1 VKIVVIYVSWGV
13 VKSIAECYIPRS
25 KKADSCLIF
34 PAWTGPVAMIRN
46 ATLDDIDALVALEN
60 QCFETDRLSR
70 RNFRH
75 LLSKGHALTL
85 VDTGDGQLHGYIMLL
100 FNAGTSLARL
110 YSIAVGPG
118 FRGQGVGRRLEQ
130 AAEKAALAKD
140 CVSMRLEVRRDNIS
154 SIRLYEAIGYR
165 QIGVIED
172 YYEDH
177 MDALRYEKQLAPHL
191 GIDVVPVPYYQQTL
205 DFTCG
210 PASLMMAM
218 KALDDRV
225 EVDRREEIR
234 IWRESTTVFMTS
246 GHGGCGPYGL
256 ALSAYHRG
264 FDVEI
269 YVTEE
274 GTMFINSVRSE
285 EKKEVIR
292 LVEDDFIEEI
302 NLLPLPIHPRP
313 LSVEEIRAEFD
324 NGAIPV
330 VLISSYRIYREKFPH
345 WVVVTGFDDRFIYVH
360 DPYVDTEKGKT
371 VTDTM
376 NMPILQKD
384 FERMARYG
392 KTAQRAALILRRR
405 GRKRMK
411 QK

>member
-1 VKIVVIYVSWGV
+1 
-13 VKSIAECYIPRS
+13 
-25 KKADSCLIF
+25 
-34 PAWTGPVAMIRN
+34 MIRN
-46 ATLDDIDALVALEN
+46 ATLKDIDALLALEN

-85 VDTGDGQLHGYIMLL
+85 LEEGDGQLRGYIMLL

-110 YSIAVGPG
+110 YSIAVAPA
-118 FRGQGVGRRLEQ
+118 FRGQGIGRRLEQ
-130 AAEKAALAKD
+130 AAENSALAQD
-140 CVSMRLEVRRDNIS
+140 CVSMRLEVRKDNRA
-154 SIRLYEAIGYR
+154 SIRLYESIGYR
-165 QIGVIED
+165 QIGIIED

-177 MDALRYEKQLAPHL
+177 MDALRFEKQLAPHL

-256 ALSAYHRG
+256 ALAAYRRG

-269 YVTEE
+269 YVTEV

-292 LVEDDFIEEI
+292 LVEEDFIEEI

-371 VTDTM
+371 ITDTM

-392 KTAQRAALILRRR
+392 KTAQRAALILSRR
-405 GRKRMK
+405 GRSKRTK
-411 QK
+411 LK